1 MSHDHSRREQSEEQL
16 SGRGCQS
23 ASITEHGGMVSQN
36 WGVDGFYGPPYALL
50 QGSLDAIGSD
60 PPYENA
66 VPIR

>member
-1 MSHDHSRREQSEEQL
+1 
-16 SGRGCQS
+16 
-23 ASITEHGGMVSQN
+23 MVSQN